1 MSAYP
6 MLNIDRARIV
16 NEAVAVACGM
26 TALACGDVYD
36 FARWAAQFRRHA
48 AKAAP
53 RYHVSRWPS

>member
-26 TALACGDVYD
+26 TALACDSIFD
-36 FARWAAQFRRHA
+36 SLRWAREMRHHA
-48 AKAAP
+48 AEAAP
-53 RYHVSRWPS
+53 PYYPARQP